1 MDDAE
6 TMATFGYTRHR
17 MKTGITIYK
26 AYTIE

>member
-6 TMATFGYTRHR
+6 TLATSGYTRHR

-26 AYTIE
+26 TYIP